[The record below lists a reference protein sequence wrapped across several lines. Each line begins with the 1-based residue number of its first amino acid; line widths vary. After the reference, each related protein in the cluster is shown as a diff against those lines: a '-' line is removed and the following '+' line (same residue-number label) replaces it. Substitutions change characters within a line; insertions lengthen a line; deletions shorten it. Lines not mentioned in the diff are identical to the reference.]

1 MGCWR
6 QWGAGGSLH
15 ALGPQPRG
23 AESLCRPHSRSQLK
37 VHWAW
42 WDSSRAGAGGGLRG
56 ALPAMLAR
64 ELEAGC
70 ARAVCSPRLEPPPT
84 AKPAPR
90 AAAHLGQSEAQGA
103 APVSSPPN
111 MAVEGKTEKPRGC
124 ADCGSCADRSAGEI
138 YSDCLRG
145 LCLRLWAVDLFS
157 LRAWGWRRRRCC
169 WASENTIGLAAAG
182 LLAPRGG

>member
-1 MGCWR
+1 MPPLKDT
-6 QWGAGGSLH
+6 AKL
-15 ALGPQPRG
+15 A
-23 AESLCRPHSRSQLK
+23 QL
-37 VHWAW
+37 AQL
-42 WDSSRAGAGGGLRG
+42 RAAR
-56 ALPAMLAR
+56 LPA
-64 ELEAGC
+64 
-70 ARAVCSPRLEPPPT
+70 PT
-84 AKPAPR
+84 SASLKLKAPR
-90 AAAHLGQSEAQGA
+90 AGSFNEPRAGSIGLSARSLAGSIHIFSALAAAQRE
-103 APVSSPPN
+103 PHVDL
-111 MAVEGKTEKPRGC
+111 AVEGKTEKPRGC